1 MRSTVADVLDRHAVA
16 LFDAYGVLVDA
27 TGARPGASTLI
38 ARLNAAGRP
47 YFVLTND
54 GSRLPAT
61 CAARYQSLGLAIGAE
76 QVISTAGLLP
86 RYYAEHALAGAR
98 TLLLGPEDAR
108 RAIVEGGGEVVT
120 ATEEPDVVV
129 LADEAFPPLLPRLDD
144 ALSAVCRALD
154 AGRTP
159 RLVLL
164 NPDLMYPRGDGG
176 FGLTAG
182 SLAGMLEAAWALRFP
197 EAPPRFVRLGKPHA
211 PIFAEAVRRAGTHDA
226 VLFGDQLETD
236 ILGANRAGLASA
248 LVLGG
253 VSRWPS
259 GAQDVERTPTYVVE
273 GLG

>member
-27 TGARPGASTLI
+27 TGARPGAAALI
-38 ARLNAAGRP
+38 ARLNVAGRP

-86 RYYAEHALAGAR
+86 RYYAEHGLAGAR

-108 RAIVEGGGEVVT
+108 RAIVEGGGVVVA
-120 ATEEPDVVV
+120 ATEEPEVVV

-144 ALSAVCRALD
+144 ALSAVCRALE

-211 PIFAEAVRRAGTHDA
+211 PIFAEAVRRSGTHDA

-259 GAQDVERTPTYVVE
+259 GAQDAERTPTYVVE